1 MGVFLSKIIIPGSD
15 TPGINK
21 KKNSKNIFEEIKNI
35 YVQRHA
41 VSCANTIEKVFG
53 KGQTEKSK
61 YAANSGI
68 SYVGVQQCLQVSDY
82 FSKNP
87 INTGSTKK
95 PLLIFCCSE
104 LIRTHQTLFLSWIRY
119 LEEYKKN
126 KGKIIVIPWLN
137 EVSAPK
143 VGQILINKDNY
154 PESFEK
160 TIKDWGIF
168 IENLK
173 RNCENIQNDTCNSDC
188 DLGNLDQWKEWGD
201 LFYLSPIIYK
211 KQENVNNRLGN
222 NGKII
227 EIRRTGIGR
236 RMGDLN
242 QFISFFGRILNQYI
256 SEQRIDMSNYDGID
270 LVIVA
275 HHNSAEKFMEF
286 ILPSTHNI
294 FKNQQLVNC
303 EVVKLPGQCLSNFVK
318 KNSSDNLQME
328 RIFPMNFNTGLNT
341 ELLIDID
348 GKLVYPMFILYISKL
363 ELFLSVNNIVKTCLK
378 VDGMSKC
385 VKIKGPLQIFLKISI
400 FNYKEQLEKIQ
411 KYIQK
416 IIDEYADKN
425 GSTFYNYDE
434 MLKQIKQKIM
444 DLKSQTTNKKFQPGQ
459 IQNSSIK
466 NYVENQMN
474 IQLQPEQLNAQK
486 EMENFIGRKK
496 KLEKPFD
503 DTLNKYLFDMCELD
517 DEIVKLITT
526 PKKKFKNLFK
536 KKEN

>member
-1 MGVFLSKIIIPGSD
+1 MGGLFSSFRSD

-21 KKNSKNIFEEIKNI
+21 KKNSKEIYNKIKNI

-68 SYVGVQQCLQVSDY
+68 SYVGVQQCLQISDY

-87 INTGSTKK
+87 INTGITGSTKK

-143 VGQILINKDNY
+143 VGPILINKDNY
-154 PESFEK
+154 PESFKK
-160 TIKDWGIF
+160 TIEDWKNF
-168 IENLK
+168 IGNLET
-173 RNCENIQNDTCNSDC
+173 NHENIKNDTCNPEFS
-188 DLGNLDQWKEWGD
+188 LGNLDTWNEWEN

-211 KQENVNNRLGN
+211 ENSNNRLGN

-227 EIRRTGIGR
+227 EIRRTGILKK
-236 RMGDLN
+236 MGDLN

-256 SEQRIDMSNYDGID
+256 SEQGIDMNNYDGIE

-303 EVVKLPGQCLSNFVK
+303 EVVRLPGPCLSNFVQK
-318 KNSSDNLQME
+318 ISSNNLQME
-328 RIFPMNFNTGLNT
+328 RIFPMKFNN
-341 ELLIDID
+341 ELSIDIN

-363 ELFLSVNNIVKTCLK
+363 DLFLSVNNIVKTCLK
-378 VDGMSKC
+378 VEGMSEC

-400 FNYKEQLEKIQ
+400 FNYKKQLEKIQ
-411 KYIQK
+411 KYIQN
-416 IIDEYADKN
+416 IRDDYEQKN
-425 GSTFYNYDE
+425 GLTFYNYDE
-434 MLKQIKQKIM
+434 MLKKIEQKM
-444 DLKSQTTNKKFQPGQ
+444 VDLNIYMTRRQTTNKKFQPGQ
-459 IQNSSIK
+459 IQKSSIQ
-466 NYVENQMN
+466 NYVENKMN
-474 IQLQPEQLNAQK
+474 NQLQPDQIPAQK
-486 EMENFIGRKK
+486 EMENFIKRKK
-496 KLEKPFD
+496 TITNLKKDLKE
-503 DTLNKYLFDMCELD
+503 YLFDFCQLKPEEVDLLA
-517 DEIVKLITT
+517 V
-526 PKKKFKNLFK
+526 F
-536 KKEN
+536 